1 MQFEACVEK
10 VMLGQEDAIR
20 GVLGKSLEDM
30 SAVHIYILD
39 ASSLL

>member
-1 MQFEACVEK
+1 VPGESDARR
-10 VMLGQEDAIR
+10 EDAIR
-20 GVLGKSLEDM
+20 GVPGNSPEDM